1 MLHYFRVLPSACC
14 RIIIRQLQRN
24 GNFDEISVESMI
36 VNGDGKFD
44 VMFFYGIGDFDGS
57 LESNSNID
65 IFVWRGISISVNF
78 GHMEGT
84 VLKKLNSMEPETITA
99 RSLLLPFLKFYTI
112 RKSMDM
118 LSRFS
123 II

>member
-1 MLHYFRVLPSACC
+1 MLDYFRVLPSARC

-44 VMFFYGIGDFDGS
+44 SMFFYRIGDFDGS

-65 IFVWRGISISVNF
+65 IFVWRGIYISVNF

-99 RSLLLPFLKFYTI
+99 RSLLLLFLKFYTI
-112 RKSMDM
+112 RKSMDI

>member
-1 MLHYFRVLPSACC
+1 
-14 RIIIRQLQRN
+14 
-24 GNFDEISVESMI
+24 MI